1 MANRITADSLQ
12 KYILDGENDTVEF
25 KQAIPDHFDIIDRI
39 VSAFANYNGGSV
51 IFGVD
56 DYRKTIIGID
66 PHRIIAL
73 EERYSSSFSKICTVY
88 QIAIGEKTVAVIDVA
103 KSAST
108 IFANGVAYI
117 RTGDRIFAKEG
128 KIRSRFLK
136 EFIDEIQ
143 YHNRNP
149 KDTKALELL
158 DDLTT
163 NPERVLTDNT
173 LLYRCRVI
181 QDMKKIDKEPN
192 FLGYGKGDSF
202 VPPANVTRDLRANYR
217 YIPYL
222 YAASHPYTALVEVR
236 PRIGANV
243 SVATIRTNHK
253 LTLLDFSLAN
263 IPSKMTEPKRNLFAD
278 LSMLFS
284 KPVTSDDDIIDY
296 IPTQYIAEYAKRL
309 GYDGIAFRSSLT
321 PELEDQDLL
330 EHQDLDRYN
339 VVIFNYDKC
348 EPIRS
353 NVFNVTHSYIESK
366 QIDKDINRMDI
377 HTTILDMSY

>member
-66 PHRIIAL
+66 PHRISAL
-73 EERYSSSFSKICTVY
+73 EKRYSSSFSKICTVY
-88 QIAIGEKTVAVIDVA
+88 QIAIGKKTVAVIDVA

-117 RTGDRIFAKEG
+117 RTGDRIFAIEG

-192 FLGYGKGDSF
+192 FFGYGKEDSF

-236 PRIGANV
+236 PRLGANV
-243 SVATIRTNHK
+243 SVATIRTNHE

-353 NVFNVTHSYIESK
+353 NVFNVTHNYIESK